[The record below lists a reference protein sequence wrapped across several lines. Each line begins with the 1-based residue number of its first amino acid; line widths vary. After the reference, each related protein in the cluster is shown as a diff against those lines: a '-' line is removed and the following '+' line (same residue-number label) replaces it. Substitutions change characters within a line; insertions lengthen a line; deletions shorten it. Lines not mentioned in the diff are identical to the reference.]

1 MNGAEVPDMRVF
13 KYSFIIIILSEVIHN
28 KPTSWDEAC
37 VCECQ
42 GSHVV
47 AVLRMHR
54 RAHPHR
60 PVARLPHWHELKLHD
75 CGIDSAR
82 EHRRAG
88 GVDAQR
94 ENIRLVTLEGLR
106 QTKQLY

>member
-1 MNGAEVPDMRVF
+1 
-13 KYSFIIIILSEVIHN
+13 
-28 KPTSWDEAC
+28 
-37 VCECQ
+37 
-42 GSHVV
+42 
-47 AVLRMHR
+47 MHR

-60 PVARLPHWHELKLHD
+60 PVARLTHGHEFKLHD
-75 CGIDSAR
+75 GGIDSAR
-82 EHRRAG
+82 EHRRTA